1 MRLSMLPK
9 RRYFLLSLVFLAAC
23 ASVASPPADTAQS
36 NTLTFIHLND
46 TYRIDA
52 VEEGRRGGF
61 GRVATI
67 VQQLQSEGRDVH
79 ILHGGDFL
87 YPSLESQLWH
97 GEQMVEAL
105 NYLNSLAPMYVVP
118 GNHEFDPR
126 TPEPLI
132 NRVRESNF
140 DWLGDNFRF
149 ATGAADVD
157 GRIRTA
163 FTLRSGDR
171 KIGIFALTVHP
182 DHGGNLRDHTPF
194 DSGYV
199 DRAEDVIQQLEAG
212 GADLI
217 LGLTHL
223 HLQDDK
229 RIAQLKA
236 RHPKFMFIVGGHEH
250 EVQFE
255 PGDDNNAVIMKGA
268 SNARTIWRIDVDF
281 SGAEIRLASSKIAV
295 DKSIAFD
302 EEYQKIADKWRARLL
317 ALIPFLPSKIG
328 EAAVPLDGRE
338 DAIRNGATNWGN
350 FIVDQMRTAF
360 RDPPADLAFVNS
372 GTLRID
378 DFIAE
383 DITFEDVGRT
393 FGFSSF
399 LRYMTMSGG
408 DFRTLLEA
416 GYRGLGPSKGYFPQ
430 VSGFRVCV
438 DRSRSD
444 GQRIVQMLVPAD
456 SGGWQ
461 EIDQHKDYSVIAP
474 DYIYRG
480 GDGYDF
486 SKARDVSR
494 PGSELKY
501 LVLDR
506 IIRAQ
511 SVGEKIGSAIDP
523 DAARFAILADNRERC
538 FD

>member
-1 MRLSMLPK
+1 
-9 RRYFLLSLVFLAAC
+9 
-23 ASVASPPADTAQS
+23 
-36 NTLTFIHLND
+36 LTI
-46 TYRIDA
+46 
-52 VEEGRRGGF
+52 
-61 GRVATI
+61 
-67 VQQLQSEGRDVH
+67 
-79 ILHGGDFL
+79 
-87 YPSLESQLWH
+87 
-97 GEQMVEAL
+97 
-105 NYLNSLAPMYVVP
+105 
-118 GNHEFDPR
+118 
-126 TPEPLI
+126 
-132 NRVRESNF
+132 
-140 DWLGDNFRF
+140 
-149 ATGAADVD
+149 
-157 GRIRTA
+157 
-163 FTLRSGDR
+163 
-171 KIGIFALTVHP
+171 HP
-182 DHGGNLRDHTPF
+182 DHGGNVRDYTLF
-194 DSGYV
+194 DTGYV
-199 DRAEDVIQQLEAG
+199 DRAESTIRQLETD

-223 HLQDDK
+223 HLNDDK
-229 RIAQLKA
+229 QIAMLKA

-250 EVQFE
+250 EPQFE
-255 PGDDNNAVIMKGA
+255 SGNNDQAVIMKGA

-281 SGAEIRLASSKIAV
+281 SGTDVQVSASKIVV
-295 DKSIAFD
+295 DDSIALD
-302 EEYQKIADKWRARLL
+302 AEYQVIADKWRGKLL
-317 ALIPFLPSKIG
+317 AHIPFLPSKIG
-328 EAAVPLDGRE
+328 EAASPLDGRE

>member
-1 MRLSMLPK
+1 MLPK
-9 RRYFLLSLVFLAAC
+9 RRYFLLSMVFLAAC
-23 ASVASPPADTAQS
+23 ASVASPPADTVQS

-46 TYRIDA
+46 TYRVDA

-67 VQQLQSEGRDVH
+67 VRQLQSEGRDVH

-97 GEQMVEAL
+97 GEQMVEAMNFL
-105 NYLNSLAPMYVVP
+105 DALAPMYVVP

-126 TPEPLI
+126 SPEPLI
-132 NRVRESNF
+132 DRVRESKF
-140 DWLGDNFRF
+140 DWLGDNIRF

-157 GRIRTA
+157 RSMQTA
-163 FTLRSGDR
+163 FTFTSGDR

-182 DHGGNLRDHTPF
+182 DHGGNVRDHIPF
-194 DSGYV
+194 VSGYIE
-199 DRAEDVIQQLEAG
+199 RAESVIRQLEADRV
-212 GADLI
+212 DLI

-255 PGDDNNAVIMKGA
+255 PGDDDNAVIMKGA

-281 SGAEIRLASSKIAV
+281 SGAELQLSESKIAV
-295 DKSIAFD
+295 DDSIAFD
-302 EEYQKIADKWRARLL
+302 AGYQEISDKWRGRLL

-328 EAAVPLDGRE
+328 EATLPLDARE
-338 DAIRNGATNWGN
+338 VAIRNGETNWGN
-350 FIVDQMRTAF
+350 FIADQMRTAF
-360 RDPPADLAFVNS
+360 RNPPADLAFVNS

-416 GYRGLGPSKGYFPQ
+416 GYLGIGPSKGYFPQ
-430 VSGFRVCV
+430 VSGFRVCI
-438 DRSRSD
+438 DRSRPD
-444 GQRIVQMLVPAD
+444 GQRIVQMLVPVD
-456 SGGWQ
+456 GGGWQ
-461 EIDQHKDYSVIAP
+461 EIDQEKDYLVVAP

-486 SKARDVSR
+486 SNARDVSR

-501 LVLDR
+501 LVLDG

-511 SVGEKIGSAIDP
+511 SLGETVGSAVDP
-523 DAARFAILADNRERC
+523 DNARFAVLPDNRDRC
-538 FD
+538 FDE

>member
-1 MRLSMLPK
+1 MLLK
-9 RRYFLLSLVFLAAC
+9 RHYLLPLIIFLAAC
-23 ASVASPPADTAQS
+23 ASVASPPADSGGNNA
-36 NTLTFIHLND
+36 LTFIHLND
-46 TYRIDA
+46 TYRVDA

-67 VQQLQSEGRDVH
+67 VRQLQSEGRDVH

-97 GEQMVEAL
+97 GEQMVEAMNFL
-105 NYLNSLAPMYVVP
+105 DALAPMHVVP

-132 NRVRESNF
+132 DRVRESNF
-140 DWLGDNFRF
+140 DWLGDNIRL

-157 GRIRTA
+157 RKMQTA
-163 FTLRSGDR
+163 FTFMSGDR
-171 KIGIFALTVHP
+171 KVGIFALTIHP
-182 DHGGNLRDHTPF
+182 DHGGNVRDHTPF
-194 DSGYV
+194 ESGYIE
-199 DRAEDVIQQLEAG
+199 RAESIIRHLEAEG
-212 GADLI
+212 VDLI

-255 PGDDNNAVIMKGA
+255 PGDDANAVIMKGA

-281 SGAEIRLASSKIAV
+281 SNDELQLSSSKIEV
-295 DKSIAFD
+295 DGTITFD
-302 EEYQKIADKWRARLL
+302 EEYQKIADKWRERLL
-317 ALIPFLPSKIG
+317 ALMPYLPSKIG
-328 EAAVPLDGRE
+328 EAALPLDGRE
-338 DAIRNGATNWGN
+338 VAIRNGETNWGN

-360 RDPPADLAFVNS
+360 RNPPADFAFVNS

-378 DFIAE
+378 DLIAE

-393 FGFSSF
+393 FGYSSF
-399 LRYMTMSGG
+399 LRYMTMNGG

-416 GYRGLGPSKGYFPQ
+416 GYIGIGPSKGYFPQ

-438 DRSRSD
+438 DRSRPD
-444 GQRIVQMLVPAD
+444 GQRIVQMLVPVD
-456 SGGWQ
+456 GGGWQ
-461 EIDQHKDYSVIAP
+461 EIDQEKDYLVVAP

-501 LVLDR
+501 LVLDG
-506 IIRAQ
+506 IIRKQAAGET
-511 SVGEKIGSAIDP
+511 VGMAVDP
-523 DAARFAILADNRERC
+523 DNARFAVLPENRQRC
-538 FD
+538 FDD

>member
-1 MRLSMLPK
+1 MLRK
-9 RRYFLLSLVFLAAC
+9 RSYFLLSIFILAAG
-23 ASVASPPADTAQS
+23 ASVASPPADNAPG

-46 TYRIDA
+46 TYRVDT

-67 VQQLQSEGRDVH
+67 VRQLQSEGRDVH

-97 GEQMVEAL
+97 GEQMVEAMNFL
-105 NYLNSLAPMYVVP
+105 DALAPMHVVP

-132 NRVRESNF
+132 DRVRESNF
-140 DWLGDNFRF
+140 DWLGDNIRF

-157 GRIRTA
+157 RSMQTA
-163 FTLRSGDR
+163 FTFMSGDR

-182 DHGGNLRDHTPF
+182 DHGGNVRDHTPF
-194 DSGYV
+194 VSGYV
-199 DRAEDVIQQLEAG
+199 ERAESVIRQLEADG
-212 GADLI
+212 VDLI

-223 HLQDDK
+223 HLKDDK
-229 RIAQLKA
+229 RIARLKA

-255 PGDDNNAVIMKGA
+255 AGDDDNAVIMKGA

-281 SGAEIRLASSKIAV
+281 SGAVLRLSSSKIAV
-295 DKSIAFD
+295 DESIALD
-302 EEYQKIADKWRARLL
+302 EEYQEIADKWRGRLL

-328 EAAVPLDGRE
+328 EAAMPLDGRE
-338 DAIRNGATNWGN
+338 VAIRNGESNWGN
-350 FIVDQMRTAF
+350 FIADQMRTAF
-360 RDPPADLAFVNS
+360 RNPPADLAFVNS

-399 LRYMTMSGG
+399 LRYMTMNGG

-416 GYRGLGPSKGYFPQ
+416 GYRGIGPSKGYFPQ
-430 VSGFRVCV
+430 LSGFRVCI
-438 DRSRSD
+438 DRNRPD
-444 GQRIVQMLVPAD
+444 GQRIVQMLVPAGG
-456 SGGWQ
+456 GGWQ
-461 EIDQHKDYSVIAP
+461 EIDRHKDYSVVAP

-501 LVLDR
+501 LVLDGVV
-506 IIRAQ
+506 RAQ
-511 SVGEKIGSAIDP
+511 AAGVKVGFAVDP
-523 DAARFAILADNRERC
+523 DAARFAILPQGADRC
-538 FD
+538 FE